1 MNARAFLGAAF
12 GVACIAAAAVAQAK
26 TPEPRRPGVDGDR
39 NDPKAYYNL
48 GVKMLD
54 HSPTEAADAFYWA
67 IKLDPGWAD
76 AYYGRWAALHLVR
89 GTKFLVTSRT
99 GAWVSMSLSM
109 GDIDSLMMRATRL
122 DPFLYRKF
130 DQLILERAMEAAVGT
145 QSAQFTGS
153 VRGDPYTAGNFP
165 KALHD
170 LAIDLP
176 GLQEKFPIYSMRG
189 RLFYMIGAYD
199 SAGAQL
205 TLARDELERLNTE
218 KLLPVYLS
226 KATYDRMLGMV
237 AQKQGRPDAA
247 REAYG
252 RALAD
257 DISYAPAHVSLSDID
272 FAKGDTTAALSEMD
286 LAAQL
291 APSDGYLAYEY
302 GRALLMAGHDP
313 EALEQMVRAT
323 KLEPYY
329 AEPHVLMGAIY
340 DRANY
345 TTEALAAYTA
355 YVTLANHNDQRV
367 DLVQA
372 RIDKLKTS
380 TTAAK
385 PPTP

>member
-1 MNARAFLGAAF
+1 MNARRVFTAIA
-12 GVACIAAAAVAQAK
+12 GVAFAAAAASAQAK

-39 NDPKAYYNL
+39 NDPKAYYKL

-67 IKLDPGWAD
+67 MRLDPGWAD

-89 GTKFLVTSRT
+89 GTKFLITGRT
-99 GAWVSMSLSM
+99 GEMASLTMSM
-109 GDIDSLMMRATRL
+109 GDIDSLMTRAVRL

-130 DQLILERAMEAAVGT
+130 DQLILERALESMVGT
-145 QSAQFTGS
+145 QSAQFVGG
-153 VRGDPYTAGNFP
+153 VRSDPYTAGNFP

-170 LAIDLP
+170 LAVDLP
-176 GLQEKFPIYSMRG
+176 GYKEKWPIYSERG
-189 RLFYMIGAYD
+189 RIFYMIGGYD

-205 TLARDELERLNTE
+205 ALARDELEHLNTD

-237 AQKQGRPDAA
+237 AQKQGKSDAA
-247 REAYG
+247 REAFG
-252 RALAD
+252 RALAED
-257 DISYAPAHVSLSDID
+257 LSYAPAHISLSDID
-272 FAKGDTTAALSEMD
+272 FAKGDTVAALSEMD
-286 LAAQL
+286 IAAQL

-302 GRALLMAGHDP
+302 GRALLMAGHDA
-313 EALEQMVRAT
+313 EALEQMTRAVA
-323 KLEPYY
+323 LEPYY

-340 DRANY
+340 DRSNY
-345 TTEALAAYTA
+345 ATEALAAYTA

-372 RIDKLKTS
+372 RINKLKAT